1 MMRDMILIMENTC
14 RQSIKKLCL
23 VYVILFMVQCLLA
36 YAMGK
41 EKLVYVY
48 YVPSLIALYLVNRIH
63 ARRMKDVTFHGAIHR
78 IRMLPVKRSS
88 FMWSELIF
96 TGVSYAML
104 MFAQQMVSI
113 FLYMINDSTAA
124 SGTLGF
130 FLYALQNKAMMFST
144 PHSLM
149 HLILLLL
156 WILSATVIFTEL
168 HMAFAFDKKIGISV
182 VYVFLYMMLFSIITN
197 VSIQMST
204 IWFVVLMICS
214 FLTLRTI
221 IRVRGCQS

>member
-1 MMRDMILIMENTC
+1 MRDMILIMENTC

-23 VYVILFMVQCLLA
+23 IYVILFLVQCLLA

-48 YVPSLIALYLVNRIH
+48 YVPSLIALCLVNRVH

-104 MFAQQMVSI
+104 MFVQQMVSI

-130 FLYALQNKAMMFST
+130 FLYALQNKAMMFFT